1 MSELEIPASRRFYW
15 SVRRELWEN
24 QSIYLA
30 PFGVAALVLVGYG
43 ISMFTL
49 PARIRAA
56 SALNALELR
65 RAIEQPYLV
74 AALVLMAV
82 DLLVAVFYC
91 VDALYSERKD
101 RSILFW
107 KSLPVSDLT
116 TVMTKASIPI
126 VVLPLVTFVATAVTQ
141 GLMLLASGVVLAA
154 SGMSAEILW
163 AHLPF
168 LEMCRINLSH
178 LLLFHGIWYA
188 PLYAWLLLA
197 SAWATR
203 LPFLWATL
211 PPVAIGVV
219 ERLAFDSNHFA
230 TLVGVH
236 LIGDSM
242 SSGNAG
248 HEAHG
253 MSLSMLAPDP
263 FLHLLASPELWG
275 GLVLSALLL
284 LVAVRL
290 RRLGGPI

>member
-1 MSELEIPASRRFYW
+1 MSDLQVPAIRRYYW

-30 PFGVAALVLVGYG
+30 PIIVAGLVLAGFG
-43 ISMFTL
+43 ISLFGL

-56 SALNALELR
+56 SSLGPDELR
-65 RAIEQPYLV
+65 RAVEQPFV
-74 AALVLMAV
+74 TAAIVLMAV

-91 VDALYSERKD
+91 VDALYGERKD

-116 TVMTKASIPI
+116 TVLAKASIPV
-126 VVLPLVTFVATAVTQ
+126 VVLPVVTFCATVVTQ
-141 GLMLLASGVVLAA
+141 GLMLLASAVVLAA
-154 SGMSAEILW
+154 NGTGTGILW
-163 AHLPF
+163 THLPF

-178 LLLFHGIWYA
+178 LLLFHGLWYA

-219 ERLAFDSNHFA
+219 ERIAFDSTHFA
-230 TLVGVH
+230 TLVRVH
-236 LIGDSM
+236 LIGDAPSPGSPSHASDMSM
-242 SSGNAG
+242 
-248 HEAHG
+248 
-253 MSLSMLAPDP
+253 SMLAPHP
-263 FLHLLASPELWG
+263 LWHLLATPELWVG
-275 GLVLSALLL
+275 LLL
-284 LVAVRL
+284 SGLFVLAAVRL
-290 RRLGGPI
+290 RRLRGAI